1 MPRNYKKKGNVN
13 SYTQEQ
19 FEAAKEAIK
28 KNSIRKVSRDL
39 NIPFSTLRDWHNNP
53 NIVLGSGN
61 TTVLSVKDE
70 DCLVSALEF
79 TAKCGFP
86 PGRDDIKNMVQSY
99 VKHTGIKTPF
109 KDGRPGRDW
118 IVLFEKRHKQRL
130 RRRKPDP

>member
-61 TTVLSVKDE
+61 TT
-70 DCLVSALEF
+70 
-79 TAKCGFP
+79 
-86 PGRDDIKNMVQSY
+86 
-99 VKHTGIKTPF
+99 
-109 KDGRPGRDW
+109 
-118 IVLFEKRHKQRL
+118 
-130 RRRKPDP
+130 